1 MAKKRRASQSGGWSW
16 LPQRPWARVLLAVVA
31 LPVFAASGVA
41 GYYYGR
47 LSLVVQARLAGE
59 RVRVIPRVYG
69 RPLALRV
76 GQTLSDVDV
85 TQRLNDLGYAQRER
99 ATGPGEFSQ
108 TPGVVAFVPRSGDFA
123 GQILRAEWAAP
134 PAAEAKPAARR
145 PPRPTRI
152 ERLFAGERPVRE
164 VSIDPP
170 LLSALVTTS
179 RERRRRVPLSAIPG
193 HVQQAVLAI
202 EDRRFYAHPGIDPI
216 RIVGALMTN
225 LRGTR
230 SYLVGASTIT
240 QQLARNFF
248 LTDEMALEAQS
259 GQRSIRRKLLE
270 QFMAV
275 VLEVQASK
283 EEILELYLNEVYL
296 GHRGSF
302 ALHGVAEAA
311 RIFYAKDLSNLSLG
325 EGALIAGVIQSPG
338 NHSPFADIDRAKDR
352 RDVVLRAMADA
363 GYITADA
370 ADRAVHDPVQVAARA
385 LDFEAPYFVDFV
397 GQRLDHDHPGL
408 AQRAGRL
415 EVYTTLDLN
424 LQRAA
429 QEAVRTGLATVDET
443 LAKRRRRVRPQA
455 ALVAIDPR
463 TGEVLALVGGRSY
476 NQSQFNRAT
485 SARRQPG
492 SVFKPFVYLAAF
504 DQAAKDQRTDITP
517 AMLLL
522 DEPTTWPLPEGDWSP
537 GNYDDE
543 YDGMITLRRALALSR
558 NIATIKLAEQ
568 TGFDKVAA
576 LWKRTGIGKTPL
588 RGYPSI
594 ALGVF
599 EMTPLEVAEAFT
611 VFATLGSQMPL
622 TAVTRIVS
630 GATRIEPARPAAR
643 PVAEPATTYLV
654 TNMMRS
660 VLSEGTAAAAR
671 GAGFALD
678 AAGKTGTTND
688 LRDAWFVGFTPELLA
703 VVWVGL
709 DDNQVLGLS
718 GSQSALP
725 IWTAFMQRAT
735 AGRANVPFP
744 VPTGVTHL
752 EIDRDTGKLAL
763 PTCPRT
769 TTEAFLVGTE
779 PSTWC
784 ELHQFQ

>member
-1 MAKKRRASQSGGWSW
+1 MTARRTTSSW
-16 LPQRPWARVLLAVVA
+16 LPKRRWARVLLVAIA

-69 RPLALRV
+69 RPLTLHV

-85 TQRLNDLGYAQRER
+85 AQRLNDLGYAQRER
-99 ATGPGEFSQ
+99 ASGQGEFAQ
-108 TPGVVAFVPRSGDFA
+108 TPGAIAFVPRSGDFA
-123 GQILRAEWAAP
+123 GQVLRAEWAAP
-134 PAAEAKPAARR
+134 PPADAKPAPRR
-145 PPRPTRI
+145 PPRPARI
-152 ERLFAGERPVRE
+152 ERLFAGERPVRQ

-179 RERRRRVPLSAIPG
+179 RERRRRVPLSAIPA

-202 EDRRFYAHPGIDPI
+202 EDRRFYSHPGIDPI

-311 RIFYAKDLSNLSLG
+311 RLFYAKDLSNLSLG

-338 NHSPFADIDRAKDR
+338 NHSPFADVERAKDR
-352 RDVVLRAMADA
+352 RDVVLRAMTDA
-363 GYITADA
+363 GYITAEA

-397 GQRLDHDHPGL
+397 GQRLDQDHPGL
-408 AQRAGRL
+408 AQRAGPL

-429 QEAVRTGLATVDET
+429 QDAVRTGLASVDET

-611 VFATLGSQMPL
+611 VFATLGTQVPL
-622 TAVTRIVS
+622 SAVTRIVS
-630 GATRIEPARPAAR
+630 GADRLEPARPATK
-643 PVAEPATTYLV
+643 PVTEPATTFLV

-660 VLSEGTAAAAR
+660 VLSEGTAASAR

-744 VPTGVTHL
+744 VPPGVTQI

-769 TTEAFLVGTE
+769 TTEAFLAGTE
-779 PSTWC
+779 PTSWC

>member
-1 MAKKRRASQSGGWSW
+1 MAARVRWSW
-16 LPQRPWARVLLAVVA
+16 LPRRRWTRIVTAAIA
-31 LPVFAASGVA
+31 LPVFVLAAVA

-47 LSLVVQARLAGE
+47 LSLVVEARLAGE
-59 RVRVIPRVYG
+59 RVRAIPRVYG
-69 RPLALRV
+69 RPLSLRV
-76 GQTLSDVDV
+76 GLTLSETDVV
-85 TQRLNDLGYAQRER
+85 QRLNDLGYAQRER
-99 ATGPGEFSQ
+99 AAGPGEFALSPRAV
-108 TPGVVAFVPRSGDFA
+108 TFVPRTGDFA
-123 GQILRAEWAAP
+123 GQALRAEWAAP
-134 PAAEAKPAARR
+134 AAGQLAR
-145 PPRPTRI
+145 RPTRI
-152 ERLFAGERPVRE
+152 ERLFADDGRVTQVEL
-164 VSIDPP
+164 DPP

-179 RERRRRVPLSAIPG
+179 RERRRRVPLSAIPA

-202 EDRRFYAHPGIDPI
+202 EDRRFYRHPGIDPI
-216 RIVGALMTN
+216 RIVGALLTN

-230 SYLVGASTIT
+230 AYLVGASTIT

-248 LTDEMALEAQS
+248 LTEEMALEARS

-275 VLEVQASK
+275 VLEAQATK

-311 RIFYAKDLSNLSLG
+311 RLFYAKDLSNLTLG

-338 NHSPFADIDRAKDR
+338 NHSPFADAARAKER

-363 GYITADA
+363 GFITAEA
-370 ADRAVHDPVQVAARA
+370 ADRAVHDPIQVAARA

-397 GQRLDHDHPGL
+397 GQRLDEEQPGL

-429 QEAVRTGLATVDET
+429 QDAVRTGLATVDAT

-504 DQAAKDQRTDITP
+504 DQAAKAQRIDITP

-537 GNYDDE
+537 SNYDDE
-543 YDGMITLRRALALSR
+543 YDGLITLRRALALSR

-568 TGFDKVAA
+568 TGFDAVAA
-576 LWKRTGIGKTPL
+576 LWRRTGIGKTPL

-599 EMTPLEVAEAFT
+599 ELTPLEVAEAFT
-611 VFATLGSQMPL
+611 VFATLGTQVPL
-622 TAVTRIVS
+622 TPVTRIVS
-630 GATRIEPARPAAR
+630 GSDRIA
-643 PVAEPATTYLV
+643 PVAAKAKVVADPATTFLV

-660 VLSEGTAAAAR
+660 VLSEGTAASAR
-671 GAGFALD
+671 AAGFAFD

-709 DDNQVLGLS
+709 DDNQILGLS

-735 AGRANVPFP
+735 AGRGNVPFP
-744 VPTGVTHL
+744 VPPGVTQV

-769 TTEAFLVGTE
+769 TTEAFLSGTE
-779 PSTWC
+779 PTAWC
-784 ELHQFQ
+784 ELHRFQ

>member
-1 MAKKRRASQSGGWSW
+1 MAKKKSAPQAGGWWW
-16 LPQRPWARVLLAVVA
+16 LPQRRWTRWVAAAIVAPVFLLA
-31 LPVFAASGVA
+31 GVA

-47 LSLVVQARLAGE
+47 LSLVVEARLAGE

-69 RPLALRV
+69 RPLTLHV
-76 GQTLSDVDV
+76 GLTLSDADV
-85 TQRLNDLGYAQRER
+85 VQRLNDLGYAHREQVSQ
-99 ATGPGEFSQ
+99 PGEFAEA
-108 TPGVVAFVPRSGDFA
+108 PGAVSFVPRGGDFA
-123 GQILRAEWAAP
+123 GQVLRAEWAVAP
-134 PAAEAKPAARR
+134 PAASNQAARR
-145 PPRPTRI
+145 PPRPPRI
-152 ERLFAGERPVRE
+152 ERLFAAGARVTRVEL
-164 VSIDPP
+164 DPP

-179 RERRRRVPLSAIPG
+179 RERRRRVPLSAIPV

-202 EDRRFYAHPGIDPI
+202 EDRRFYRHPGIDPI
-216 RIVGALMTN
+216 RIVGALVTN

-230 SYLVGASTIT
+230 TYLVGASTIT

-248 LTDEMALEAQS
+248 LTDEMAEEAQS

-275 VLEVQASK
+275 VLETQASK

-311 RIFYAKDLSNLSLG
+311 RLFYAKDLSNVTLG
-325 EGALIAGVIQSPG
+325 EAALIAGVIQSPG
-338 NHSPFADIDRAKDR
+338 NHSPFADADRAKDR

-363 GYITADA
+363 GFISAEA

-385 LDFEAPYFVDFV
+385 LDFEAPYFVDLV
-397 GQRLDHDHPGL
+397 GQRLDDEHPGL
-408 AQRAGRL
+408 AARSGQL

-429 QEAVRTGLATVDET
+429 QDAVRTGLATVDQT

-504 DQAAKDQRTDITP
+504 DQAAKDQRVDITP

-543 YDGMITLRRALALSR
+543 YRR
-558 NIATIKLAEQ
+558 
-568 TGFDKVAA
+568 D
-576 LWKRTGIGKTPL
+576 
-588 RGYPSI
+588 
-594 ALGVF
+594 
-599 EMTPLEVAEAFT
+599 
-611 VFATLGSQMPL
+611 
-622 TAVTRIVS
+622 
-630 GATRIEPARPAAR
+630 
-643 PVAEPATTYLV
+643 
-654 TNMMRS
+654 
-660 VLSEGTAAAAR
+660 
-671 GAGFALD
+671 
-678 AAGKTGTTND
+678 
-688 LRDAWFVGFTPELLA
+688 
-703 VVWVGL
+703 
-709 DDNQVLGLS
+709 
-718 GSQSALP
+718 
-725 IWTAFMQRAT
+725 
-735 AGRANVPFP
+735 
-744 VPTGVTHL
+744 
-752 EIDRDTGKLAL
+752 
-763 PTCPRT
+763 
-769 TTEAFLVGTE
+769 
-779 PSTWC
+779 
-784 ELHQFQ
+784 

>member
-1 MAKKRRASQSGGWSW
+1 MARRNSAARGIWWW
-16 LPQRPWARVLLAVVA
+16 LPQRRWVRVLTAALV
-31 LPVFAASGVA
+31 LPVFAAAGVA

-47 LSLVVQARLAGE
+47 LSLVVEARLAGE

-69 RPLALRV
+69 RPLTLRV
-76 GQTLSDVDV
+76 GLTLSDADV
-85 TQRLNDLGYAQRER
+85 VQRLNDLGYAER
-99 ATGPGEFSQ
+99 AQARGPGEFAVA
-108 TPGVVAFVPRSGDFA
+108 PGTVAFVPRSGDFA
-123 GQILRAEWAAP
+123 GRVLRAEWAAP
-134 PAAEAKPAARR
+134 PAVPAGQADRR
-145 PPRPTRI
+145 PVRPPRI
-152 ERLFAGERPVRE
+152 ERLFAGDDR
-164 VSIDPP
+164 VSQVALDPP

-179 RERRRRVPLSAIPG
+179 RERRRRVPLSAIPA

-202 EDRRFYAHPGIDPI
+202 EDRRFYRHPGIDPI
-216 RIVGALMTN
+216 RIVGALVTN

-230 SYLVGASTIT
+230 AYLVGASTIT

-248 LTDEMALEAQS
+248 LTDEMAVEAQS

-275 VLEVQASK
+275 VLEAQATK

-302 ALHGVAEAA
+302 ALHGVASAA
-311 RIFYAKDLSNLSLG
+311 RTFYAKDLSNLTLA

-338 NHSPFADIDRAKDR
+338 NHSPFADPDRAKDR
-352 RDVVLRAMADA
+352 RDVVLRAMAEA
-363 GYITADA
+363 GFITVEA

-385 LDFEAPYFVDFV
+385 LDFEAPYFVDYV
-397 GQRLDHDHPGL
+397 GQRLDEEQPGL
-408 AQRAGRL
+408 AGRSAPL

-429 QEAVRTGLATVDET
+429 QDAVRTGLATVDET

-455 ALVAIDPR
+455 ALVAVDPR

-485 SARRQPG
+485 GARRQPG

-504 DQAAKDQRTDITP
+504 DQAAKDQRLDVTP
-517 AMLLL
+517 AMLLN

-568 TGFDKVAA
+568 TGFDTVAA
-576 LWKRTGIGKTPL
+576 LWKRTGLGKTPL

-599 EMTPLEVAEAFT
+599 ELTPLEVAEAFT
-611 VFATLGSQMPL
+611 VFARLGTQMPL
-622 TAVTRIVS
+622 TAVTRVVS
-630 GATRIEPARPAAR
+630 GEERIEPKPAAAR
-643 PVAEPATTYLV
+643 PIADPATTFLV

-660 VLSEGTAAAAR
+660 VLSEGTAASAR
-671 GAGFALD
+671 AAGFALD

-718 GSQSALP
+718 GAQSALP

-744 VPTGVTHL
+744 VPPGVTHV

-763 PTCPRT
+763 PTCPRVT
-769 TTEAFLVGTE
+769 SEAFLSGTE
-779 PSTWC
+779 PAAWC

>member
-1 MAKKRRASQSGGWSW
+1 MASRARSTWF
-16 LPQRPWARVLLAVVA
+16 PQRRWIRWLLAIVT
-31 LPVFAASGVA
+31 LPIFTAAGVA

-47 LSLVVQARLAGE
+47 LSLVVEARLAGE

-69 RPLALRV
+69 RPLGLRV
-76 GQTLSDVDV
+76 GLTLSDADV
-85 TQRLNDLGYAQRER
+85 VQRLNDLGYAER
-99 ATGPGEFSQ
+99 TRAVGPGEFALE
-108 TPGVVAFVPRSGDFA
+108 PGAVTVVPRSGEFA
-123 GQILRAEWAAP
+123 GRVLRAEWAVP
-134 PAAEAKPAARR
+134 PAAPQGQSAPR
-145 PPRPTRI
+145 PPRPPRI
-152 ERLFAGERPVRE
+152 ERLVAGDRPVTQ
-164 VSIDPP
+164 VSLDRP

-179 RERRRRVPLSAIPG
+179 RERRRRVPLSAIPA

-202 EDRRFYAHPGIDPI
+202 EDRRFYRHPGIDPI
-216 RIVGALMTN
+216 RIVGALVTN

-248 LTDEMALEAQS
+248 LTDEMAQEAQS

-275 VLEVQASK
+275 VLEARATK
-283 EEILELYLNEVYL
+283 EEIFELYLNEVYL

-302 ALHGVAEAA
+302 ALHGVATAA
-311 RIFYAKDLSNLSLG
+311 RTFYAKDLSNLSLA

-338 NHSPFADIDRAKDR
+338 NHSPFADPARAKDR
-352 RDVVLRAMADA
+352 RDTVLRAMAEA
-363 GYITADA
+363 GFITTETAE
-370 ADRAVHDPVQVAARA
+370 RAVHDPVQVAPRA
-385 LDFEAPYFVDFV
+385 LDFEAPYFVDYV
-397 GQRLDHDHPGL
+397 GQRLDEEQPGL
-408 AQRAGRL
+408 AGRSAPL

-429 QEAVRTGLATVDET
+429 QDAVRAGLATVDET

-504 DQAAKDQRTDITP
+504 DQAAKDQRLDVTP
-517 AMLLL
+517 AMLLN

-537 GNYDDE
+537 SNYDDE

-568 TGFDKVAA
+568 TGFDTVAA
-576 LWKRTGIGKTPL
+576 LWRRTGLGTTPL

-599 EMTPLEVAEAFT
+599 ELTPLEVAEAFT
-611 VFATLGSQMPL
+611 VFATLGRQVPL
-622 TAVTRIVS
+622 TAVTGIVS
-630 GATRIEPARPAAR
+630 GEERIVPRPRAAR
-643 PVAEPATTYLV
+643 TIAEPATTYLV
-654 TNMMRS
+654 TNLMRS
-660 VLSEGTAAAAR
+660 VLSEGTAASAR
-671 GAGFALD
+671 AAGFALD

-718 GSQSALP
+718 GAQSALP
-725 IWTAFMQRAT
+725 IWTTFMQRAT

-744 VPTGVTHL
+744 VPPGVTFV
-752 EIDRDTGKLAL
+752 EIDRDTGRLAL
-763 PTCPRT
+763 PACPRT
-769 TTEAFLVGTE
+769 TSEAFLAGTE
-779 PSTWC
+779 PAAWC

>member
-1 MAKKRRASQSGGWSW
+1 MAKSRRAPHAW
-16 LPQRPWARVLLAVVA
+16 LPQRRWARVLLAVVA
-31 LPVFAASGVA
+31 LPVFTAAGVA

-47 LSLVVQARLAGE
+47 LSLVVEARLAGE

-69 RPLALRV
+69 RPLTLHV

-85 TQRLNDLGYAQRER
+85 AQRLNDLGYAQRER

-108 TPGVVAFVPRSGDFA
+108 TPGAVAFVPRSGDFA
-123 GQILRAEWAAP
+123 GHVLRAEWAAP
-134 PAAEAKPAARR
+134 PPVAAKQAPRR
-145 PPRPTRI
+145 PVRPTRI
-152 ERLFAGERPVRE
+152 ERLFAGERPVHQ

-179 RERRRRVPLSAIPG
+179 RERRRRVPLSAIPD

-202 EDRRFYAHPGIDPI
+202 EDRRFYRHPGVDPI
-216 RIVGALMTN
+216 RMVGALMTN

-338 NHSPFADIDRAKDR
+338 NHSPFADVARAKDR

-385 LDFEAPYFVDFV
+385 LDFEAPYFVDLV
-397 GQRLDHDHPGL
+397 GQRLDQDHPGL
-408 AQRAGRL
+408 AQRTGRL

-429 QEAVRTGLATVDET
+429 QDAVRSGLATVDET

-455 ALVAIDPR
+455 ALVAVDPR

-504 DQAAKDQRTDITP
+504 DQAARDQRTDITP

-611 VFATLGSQMPL
+611 VFATLGTQVPL
-622 TAVTRIVS
+622 SAVTRIVS
-630 GATRIEPARPAAR
+630 GADRIEPPRPAAK
-643 PVAEPATTYLV
+643 PVAEPATTFLV

-660 VLSEGTAAAAR
+660 VLNEGTAAAAR

-744 VPTGVTHL
+744 VPPGVAQI

-779 PSTWC
+779 PTTWC
-784 ELHQFQ
+784 ALHQFQ